1 MKKEYLLHF
10 FPFLKK
16 EFRTL
21 DKKEITS
28 EETFKELFPEEK
40 HFDSYKL
47 KAIYEFQ
54 NCKRIDYS
62 KVPVENIIT
71 DWSEVSPPPKI
82 KSHEFVVEPKKIKKN
97 GKV

>member
-1 MKKEYLLHF
+1 MIKEHLLHF

-21 DKKEITS
+21 DKKEIIS
-28 EETFKELFPEEK
+28 EKTFKELFPEEK

-47 KAIYEFQ
+47 RAIYEFQ
-54 NCKRIDYS
+54 NCKGIDYS
-62 KVPVENIIT
+62 KAPVENIVT
-71 DWSEVSPPPKI
+71 DWSEVLPPPNI
-82 KSHEFVVEPKKIKKN
+82 KSHEFVVATKKIKKN